1 MLISNHLQRYK
12 AAMLSL
18 PQGTALTKEHL
29 QVDKFL
35 MKRSGKLEMYYAP
48 HNEYI
53 NPTAKVIIIGLT
65 PGFTQMRIAIQEA
78 IIGLEARLSD
88 EEVCKRA
95 KEAARFA
102 GAMRSTLI
110 HMLDILELQQYLSLT
125 SCDELFQK
133 QQTILHTTSL
143 LRFPVFVE
151 KKNYSGAHPKL
162 LSDPFLRECAL
173 TSLSEELGILSHA
186 LIIPLGKTVEG
197 MLQLLVS
204 EGKLDHRRCL
214 WGFPHPSGANG
225 HRFKQFASHQEDM
238 TKALQD
244 HLWNG

>member
-1 MLISNHLQRYK
+1 MLISNHLQQYK

-18 PQGTALTKEHL
+18 PKATALTKEDL
-29 QVDKFL
+29 QVDKLL

-48 HNEYI
+48 HNEYL

-78 IIGLEARLSD
+78 VIGLESGLSD
-88 EEVCKRA
+88 EEVCRKA

-102 GAMRSTLI
+102 GSMRSTLI
-110 HMLDILELQQYLSLT
+110 HMLDTLGLHQYLNLT
-125 SCDELFQK
+125 SCDELFQE
-133 QQTILHTTSL
+133 QQTNLHTTSL

-151 KKNYSGAHPKL
+151 QKNYSGVHPKL

-173 TSLSEELGILSHA
+173 LSLGQELGILSQA

-204 EGKLDHRRCL
+204 EGKLDQRRCL

-225 HRFKQFASHQEDM
+225 HRFKQFAIHQEDM
-238 TKALQD
+238 TKTLQKR
-244 HLWNG
+244 

>member
-1 MLISNHLQRYK
+1 MLISNHLQQYK

-18 PQGTALTKEHL
+18 PKATALTKEDL
-29 QVDKFL
+29 QVDKLL

-48 HNEYI
+48 HNEYL

-65 PGFTQMRIAIQEA
+65 PGFTQMRIAIQEGV
-78 IIGLEARLSD
+78 IGLESGLSD
-88 EEVCKRA
+88 EEVCRKA

-102 GAMRSTLI
+102 GSMRSTLI
-110 HMLDILELQQYLSLT
+110 HMLDTLGLHHYLNLT
-125 SCDELFQK
+125 SSDELFQE
-133 QQTILHTTSL
+133 QQTNLHTTSL

-151 KKNYSGAHPKL
+151 QKNYSGAHPKL

-173 TSLSEELGILSHA
+173 LSLEQELGILNQA

-204 EGKLDHRRCL
+204 EEKLDQRRCL

-225 HRFKQFASHQEDM
+225 HRFRQFASHQEDM
-238 TKALQD
+238 IKTLQD